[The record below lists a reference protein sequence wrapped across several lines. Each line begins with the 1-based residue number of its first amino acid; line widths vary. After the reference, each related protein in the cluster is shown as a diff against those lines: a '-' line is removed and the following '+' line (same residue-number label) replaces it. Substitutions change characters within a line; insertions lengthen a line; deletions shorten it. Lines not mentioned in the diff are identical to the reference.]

1 MTLLPTPLTEIA
13 AAIPGYDANLLSITQ
28 AVEFISRLVEPIS
41 DVEIVALF
49 DALGRT
55 LAADLLS
62 TIAVPA
68 FTNSAMDGYALR
80 AADLAADG
88 SASLR
93 IAATVFAGR
102 PFSGEVPPGSAARI
116 MTGGMIPAGLDTV
129 AAQELTRV
137 ADGIVTLLP
146 GAAQPGDNVRQRGE
160 DLNEG
165 EVALQRGRVLNPAD
179 IGLAASLGCVKLTV
193 MRRLRIAYLSTG
205 DEIRSAGEALN
216 DGSIYDSNRYTVNG
230 MLRRLGCEVVDLGVV
245 ADDPGALETQLIA
258 ATDQADAIISSGG
271 VSVGVAD
278 HTREVMARLG
288 DVVFW
293 RLAMRPGRPFA
304 VGRIKGPQR
313 SALLFALPGNP
324 VAAMVS
330 FYALVRDAILRL
342 GGATPER
349 LLMVRAIAEAPLRK
363 RPGRTEYL
371 RGVVSIGS
379 DGRATVRLT
388 GDQGSGLLRGMS
400 QANGL
405 IVLPHDSADVAAG
418 ETVDVLPFSGLM

>member
-1 MTLLPTPLTEIA
+1 
-13 AAIPGYDANLLSITQ
+13 
-28 AVEFISRLVEPIS
+28 
-41 DVEIVALF
+41 
-49 DALGRT
+49 
-55 LAADLLS
+55 
-62 TIAVPA
+62 
-68 FTNSAMDGYALR
+68 
-80 AADLAADG
+80 
-88 SASLR
+88 
-93 IAATVFAGR
+93 
-102 PFSGEVPPGSAARI
+102 
-116 MTGGMIPAGLDTV
+116 
-129 AAQELTRV
+129 
-137 ADGIVTLLP
+137 
-146 GAAQPGDNVRQRGE
+146 
-160 DLNEG
+160 
-165 EVALQRGRVLNPAD
+165 
-179 IGLAASLGCVKLTV
+179 
-193 MRRLRIAYLSTG
+193 MRRLKIAYLSTG
-205 DEIRSAGEALN
+205 DEIRSAGESLK

-278 HTREVMARLG
+278 HTRDVMARLG

-342 GGATPER
+342 GGATPEP
-349 LLMVRAIAEAPLRK
+349 LLTVRATAEAPLRK

-371 RGVVSIGS
+371 RGVVSVGS
-379 DGRATVRLT
+379 DGHATVRLT

-418 ETVDVLPFSGLM
+418 ETVDVLPFNGLM